1 MVAFIVSFLLRII
14 EQIQGLV
21 IPNGERIPFVFVP
34 RMNEEEFLAPLGMT
48 TFKEAADAR

>member
-21 IPNGERIPFVFVP
+21 IPNGERIPFVYVP
-34 RMNEEEFLAPLGMT
+34 RMKEEEFLAPLGVT
-48 TFKEAADAR
+48 ALGAIARAC